1 MKKDLERR
9 ISALERK
16 VQRLEKG
23 KQDKNT
29 IEKFANDLRF
39 YKNVKSQSR

>member
-16 VQRLEKG
+16 VQELEKG
-23 KQDKNT
+23 KQDKIT
-29 IEKFANDLRF
+29 LEKCANDLQF
-39 YKNVKSQSR
+39 YKNAKSQSR

>member
-16 VQRLEKG
+16 VQELEKG

-29 IEKFANDLRF
+29 IEKCANDLRF
-39 YKNVKSQSR
+39 YMSAKSQSR

>member
-16 VQRLEKG
+16 VQELEKG

-29 IEKFANDLRF
+29 IEKCANDLRF
-39 YKNVKSQSR
+39 YKSAKSQSR